1 MSRESA
7 EPVDAQEQPD
17 NIASPR
23 YTSTINKGYFRV
35 PVSNLRVPDIES
47 DQKLWKATVLEIGR
61 LSDPHGP
68 AVIRHPRE
76 TSPCVTLPQ
85 WYGDPLILPDIQL

>member
-17 NIASPR
+17 NIATPR

-47 DQKLWKATVLEIGR
+47 DQSYGMRQCLKLGV
-61 LSDPHGP
+61 
-68 AVIRHPRE
+68 
-76 TSPCVTLPQ
+76 
-85 WYGDPLILPDIQL
+85 YLIHTCRP